1 MLGIPGLAK
10 LGVQYLQSL
19 GYSEAVEVVADA
31 DAKKSLSFP
40 NVHYRITANFLLEK
54 HNQQK
59 FSFALLTDVRTNA

>member
-31 DAKKSLSFP
+31 DAKKSLSQRDVEILFR
-40 NVHYRITANFLLEK
+40 NGSFMQFLSTLVSTK
-54 HNQQK
+54 NQRN
-59 FSFALLTDVRTNA
+59 STEHL